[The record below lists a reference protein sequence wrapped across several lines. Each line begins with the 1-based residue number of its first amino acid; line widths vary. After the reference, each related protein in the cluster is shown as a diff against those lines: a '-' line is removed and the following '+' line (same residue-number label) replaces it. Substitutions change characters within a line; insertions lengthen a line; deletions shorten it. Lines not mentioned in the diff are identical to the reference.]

1 MLDLLGYKVTLV
13 TNGNEALEAATRE
26 PFGLILMDCQMPE
39 VDGYAATRAIREA
52 EARQNSRGQTRNRTR
67 LDRTQRL
74 LHTPIIAL
82 TAHAMQA
89 DRERCLDA
97 GMDDY
102 LSKPF
107 TQEELKAML
116 SRWLPG
122 DPSQEKAPEKS
133 PALGKTSPLSPISVP
148 PVMDPQALENIR
160 ALQQKGAPDL
170 LTRVM
175 QAYLSD
181 TPKFLENLQQ
191 AINQGDIRAV
201 QRMTHNLKSS
211 SANLGAMSVASLVRK
226 LEDTSLTS
234 PEKARKILDEL
245 FLEYDKFQDAL
256 AQELAKTVS

>member
-1 MLDLLGYKVTLV
+1 
-13 TNGNEALEAATRE
+13 
-26 PFGLILMDCQMPE
+26 MDCQMPE

-52 EARQNSRGQTRNRTR
+52 EARQNSPGQTGKRTR
-67 LDRTQRL
+67 LDRTQRP

-89 DRERCLDA
+89 DRERCLAA

-122 DPSQEKAPEKS
+122 DPCQGKAPEKS
-133 PALGKTSPLSPISVP
+133 PAPGKTSPLPAISVT
-148 PVMDPQALENIR
+148 PVMDLQALENIR
-160 ALQQKGAPDL
+160 ALQRQGAPDL

-201 QRMTHNLKSS
+201 QRVTHSLKSS
-211 SANLGAMSVASLVRK
+211 SANLGAASVARLVRK
-226 LEDTSLTS
+226 LEDTVLSS

-245 FLEYDKFQDAL
+245 FLEYDKFQDAVT
-256 AQELAKTVS
+256 QELAKTAS